1 MYNKTFVKICAEHKA
16 ELNSIKPEN
25 RTSHKSVK
33 EILTDVFC
41 GISGI
46 TCIAFF
52 CFALI
57 L

>member
-1 MYNKTFVKICAEHKA
+1 MYNETFVKICAEHKA